1 MNYLTVNKFS
11 KGMKRRLSLAR
22 VFSSNATVL
31 LLDEPT
37 AGLDEEGSLIFKKA
51 IERYKQEN
59 KMILLVSHDVRDI
72 KHLVDKT
79 LHLEKIGR

>member
-1 MNYLTVNKFS
+1 
-11 KGMKRRLSLAR
+11 MKRRLSLAR

-37 AGLDEEGSLIFKKA
+37 AGLDEEGSFIFKQA
-51 IERYKQEN
+51 IERYKQE
-59 KMILLVSHDVRDI
+59 KKIILLVSHDVRDI